1 MPHCEQGV
9 IASLEEGRKPM
20 KAGELTAVFY
30 KESVEFVVRSG
41 RSWTAYCIVMGSLIG
56 CLLEFYRRKV
66 AKYEDERI
74 AENGEYKGGLG

>member
-20 KAGELTAVFY
+20 KGGELTAVLY
-30 KESVEFVVRSG
+30 KECVEYVVRNG
-41 RSWTAYCIVMGSLIG
+41 RAFTIYCTVMGAII
-56 CLLEFYRRKV
+56 CTLLEFYRKKV

-74 AENGEYKGGLG
+74 AENGEYKGNLG